1 MSSPPS
7 KKVRKSNYSAQE
19 IEILTEDIGKHNS
32 VLSAAFSSSITHKI
46 KNGIWEK
53 IADRVNAASSAHR
66 SGADLRKKWNE
77 LKCQTRKKAM
87 SQKRELVKTGGGPAP
102 PPMSQVEEKVISLIP
117 KCQVE
122 GIVGGLETGGF
133 ENEIIQILDV
143 PQSPLMQ
150 RGLDLV
156 KMYLPEE
163 GQLTASTSASRATT
177 AAGQFTAGPRNTT
190 EASASATPSVNQQL
204 PIESK
209 SEKVSR
215 QKTTTGNEI
224 IQIEN
229 KKLQAMRE
237 FFDDVSSKLDNI
249 IDLQRRKLQ
258 LEEEKI
264 KILKST
270 ENLSTKTPSP
280 RNIFKLLEL

>member
-133 ENEIIQILDV
+133 E
-143 PQSPLMQ
+143 
-150 RGLDLV
+150 
-156 KMYLPEE
+156 KE

>member
-1 MSSPPS
+1 
-7 KKVRKSNYSAQE
+7 
-19 IEILTEDIGKHNS
+19 
-32 VLSAAFSSSITHKI
+32 
-46 KNGIWEK
+46 
-53 IADRVNAASSAHR
+53 
-66 SGADLRKKWNE
+66 
-77 LKCQTRKKAM
+77 
-87 SQKRELVKTGGGPAP
+87 
-102 PPMSQVEEKVISLIP
+102 MSQVEEKVISLIP

-163 GQLTASTSASRATT
+163 GQLTASTSRATT

-209 SEKVSR
+209 SEKR
-215 QKTTTGNEI
+215 FI
-224 IQIEN
+224 
-229 KKLQAMRE
+229 
-237 FFDDVSSKLDNI
+237 
-249 IDLQRRKLQ
+249 
-258 LEEEKI
+258 
-264 KILKST
+264 
-270 ENLSTKTPSP
+270 
-280 RNIFKLLEL
+280 